1 MAGGDV
7 GGLNHEAVDP
17 TRLSSQAPGSTD
29 TAQLTGPGLQQGS
42 LSMPPDAFERSQ
54 GGPGLNTFG

>member
-17 TRLSSQAPGSTD
+17 TRLSSQAPGSSRAASACHQTPSSRVKA
-29 TAQLTGPGLQQGS
+29 AQALIHLDKP
-42 LSMPPDAFERSQ
+42 
-54 GGPGLNTFG
+54 